1 MQSLGLTE
9 VAFQNALAYAKD
21 RIQSRSLTGPKH
33 KDKPADSILVHPD
46 VRKMLLTAKAYAEGG
61 RALNLFC
68 ALLIDRELNH
78 PDEKVRKDSAELVAL
93 LTPIVKAFITD
104 NGHIATNAC
113 LQVFGGHGFIKEWGM
128 EQFVRDN
135 RINMIYE
142 GTNTIQSLD
151 LLGRKVL
158 GNNGATLK
166 KFGKMVAQLVEEE
179 GVNEKMAEFINPL
192 AYLGDQMT
200 KFTTELGFKGFQNA
214 DEVGAAAVDYLR
226 VAGHLVFGYFW
237 ARMAQVALRQIA
249 AGNTDPFYQG
259 KLQTARFYFAKLFP
273 ETATLMRTARGGARV
288 LMDTEAA
295 LA

>member
-1 MQSLGLTE
+1 LE
-9 VAFQNALAYAKD
+9 
-21 RIQSRSLTGPKH
+21 
-33 KDKPADSILVHPD
+33 
-46 VRKMLLTAKAYAEGG
+46 E
-61 RALNLFC
+61 
-68 ALLIDRELNH
+68 
-78 PDEKVRKDSAELVAL
+78 VAL
-93 LTPIVKAFITD
+93 LTPIVKAFLTD
-104 NGHIATNAC
+104 NGWTATSAC
-113 LQVFGGHGFIKEWGM
+113 LQVLGGHGFIREWGM
-128 EQFVRDN
+128 EQYVRDA

-151 LLGRKVL
+151 LLGRKIL
-158 GNNGATLK
+158 SNNGATLK
-166 KFGKMVAQLVEEE
+166 KFGKLIAALVAEE

-192 AYLGDQMT
+192 AVLAEQMT

-249 AGNTDPFYQG
+249 AGDTDTFYIA

-273 ETATLMRTARGGARV
+273 ETATLMRTARSGARS
-288 LMDTEAA
+288 LMETDEA